1 MSYSR
6 RNVARMLTVED
17 LAQRFS
23 VSRAT
28 AYRMAHELPMV
39 RVGRCLRIS
48 EEALEEALKENDGE
62 LFTSSRQEE
71 DRDERC

>member
-6 RNVARMLTVED
+6 RNVSRMLTVED

-48 EEALEEALKENDGE
+48 EEALEEALKENGGE
-62 LFTSSRQEE
+62 LFTSPNYEE